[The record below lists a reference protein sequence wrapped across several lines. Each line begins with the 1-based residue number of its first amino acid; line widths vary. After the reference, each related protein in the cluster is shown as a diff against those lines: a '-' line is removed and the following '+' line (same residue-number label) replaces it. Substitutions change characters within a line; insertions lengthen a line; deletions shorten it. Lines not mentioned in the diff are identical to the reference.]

1 MAARLGSYAA
11 QHQRF
16 LRKLP
21 NGHLHL
27 ALGAALLFC
36 SLIALAVPIART
48 HASSANDNP
57 QAGVLVVSDS
67 LTSASGGSA
76 GQAALAA
83 IPIRTSAVAFTL
95 HENGL
100 VTSHV
105 TTQATVADAL
115 ADAGVT
121 LNKADVVVPPAD
133 TRLTPGMHVYVTYA
147 RRIRVR
153 TARDETDVFTQAS
166 IVGDALKDAGFD
178 LEPQDIITPA
188 RTKAVSNG
196 MVVSLS
202 TIRSVQE
209 SEDSPIPFD
218 TVYQYD
224 AGQAHGTTKVTQAGA
239 NGYVHHEYSVKQING
254 QEVARQETA
263 ETIVQPTPQV
273 VTIGTYVPD
282 TPAPE
287 PVTPAPDG
295 SGQCLQTV
303 SVWATYYTAASAGG
317 STTATGTGVYKG
329 IIAVDPR
336 YIPLGTRMY
345 VPGYGYGIA
354 ADTGGGVKGYFIDL
368 AYGAGDSYDWYSHY
382 VDVCIL
388 G

>member
-1 MAARLGSYAA
+1 MAARLRSFAA

-36 SLIALAVPIART
+36 SLVAVAVLIART
-48 HASSANDNP
+48 HASSASENS
-57 QAGVLVVSDS
+57 QASVLVMSDS
-67 LTSASGGSA
+67 LISAAGGSA
-76 GQAALAA
+76 GAERPAPAA

-100 VTSHV
+100 VTSHL

-121 LNKADVVVPPAD
+121 LNKTDIVVPPAD
-133 TRLTPGMHVYVTYA
+133 TRLTSGMHVYINYA

-153 TARDETDVFTQAS
+153 TARDETDVFTQAAT
-166 IVGDALKDAGFD
+166 VADALNDAGFD
-178 LEPQDIITPA
+178 LQPQDIITPA

-202 TIRSVQE
+202 TIRSVKQT
-209 SEDSPIPFD
+209 EDSPIPFD
-218 TVYQYD
+218 TVYRD
-224 AGQAHGTTKVTQAGA
+224 DSSQADGTTVVTQPGSD
-239 NGYVHHEYSVKQING
+239 GYVHHEYSVKQVNG
-254 QEVARQETA
+254 QQVTRQETA

-282 TPAPE
+282 PQ

-295 SGQCLQTV
+295 SGNCVQAV
-303 SVWATYYTAASAGG
+303 SVWATYYTATSAGG

-345 VPGYGYGIA
+345 VPGYGYGVA

-368 AYGAGDSYDWYSHY
+368 AYGAGDTFDWYSHY
-382 VDVCIL
+382 VDICIL

>member
-1 MAARLGSYAA
+1 MAARLGSFAA
-11 QHQRF
+11 QHQRA

-36 SLIALAVPIART
+36 SLIALAVPIAGT
-48 HASSANDNP
+48 HATQASDDP
-57 QAGVLVVSDS
+57 QAGVLVMSGN
-67 LTSASGGSA
+67 LISAAGGSA
-76 GQAALAA
+76 GRPERVAPAV
-83 IPIRTSAVAFTL
+83 IPIRTSAIAFTL

-105 TTQATVADAL
+105 TTQATIADAL
-115 ADAGVT
+115 LDAGVT
-121 LNKADVVVPPAD
+121 LNKADILVPAAD
-133 TRLTPGMHVYVTYA
+133 KRLTPGMHVYINYA

-153 TARDETDVFTQAS
+153 TRGDETEVFTQAAT
-166 IVGDALKDAGFD
+166 VGDALKDAGFD
-178 LEPQDIITPA
+178 LQPQDIITPA

-196 MVVSLS
+196 MVVSFS
-202 TIRSVQE
+202 TIRSVTQ

-224 AGQAHGTTKVTQAGA
+224 SSQADGTTRVTQPGA
-239 NGYVHHEYSVKQING
+239 NGYVHHEYTVKQING
-254 QEVARQETA
+254 QEVARQQTSET
-263 ETIVQPTPQV
+263 TVQPTPQV

-287 PVTPAPDG
+287 LVVSAPDS
-295 SGQCLQTV
+295 SGQCVQTV
-303 SVWATYYTAASAGG
+303 NVWATYYTAASAGG

-345 VPGYGYGIA
+345 VPGYGY
-354 ADTGGGVKGYFIDL
+354 FIDL
-368 AYGAGDSYDWYSHY
+368 GYGADDYYDWYSHY
-382 VDVCIL
+382 VDICIL

>member
-1 MAARLGSYAA
+1 
-11 QHQRF
+11 
-16 LRKLP
+16 
-21 NGHLHL
+21 
-27 ALGAALLFC
+27 
-36 SLIALAVPIART
+36 
-48 HASSANDNP
+48 
-57 QAGVLVVSDS
+57 
-67 LTSASGGSA
+67 
-76 GQAALAA
+76 
-83 IPIRTSAVAFTL
+83 
-95 HENGL
+95 

-115 ADAGVT
+115 RDAGVT
-121 LNKADVVVPPAD
+121 LNKADVVVPAAD
-133 TRLTPGMHVYVTYA
+133 TRLTPGMHVYISYA

-153 TARDETDVFTQAS
+153 TRGDETEVFTQAAT
-166 IVGDALKDAGFD
+166 VGDALKDAGFD
-178 LEPQDIITPA
+178 LQPQDIITPA

-196 MVVSLS
+196 MIVGLA
-202 TIRSVQE
+202 TIRNVKQ
-209 SEDSPIPFD
+209 SEDSPIPFE

-224 AGQAHGTTKVTQAGA
+224 ASQADGTTLVTQPGA
-239 NGYVHHEYSVKQING
+239 NGNVHHEYTVKQING
-254 QEVARQETA
+254 QEVARQETV
-263 ETIVQPTPQV
+263 ETTVQPTRQV

-287 PVTPAPDG
+287 LVVSAPDS
-295 SGQCLQTV
+295 SGQCVQTV
-303 SVWATYYTAASAGG
+303 NIWATYYTAASAGG

-368 AYGAGDSYDWYSHY
+368 AYGADDYYDWYSHY
-382 VDVCIL
+382 VDICIL